1 MNMCSLRQRPM
12 PSAPN
17 SRARVASSGVS
28 AFARTPRRRISSA
41 HVTTCW
47 KSSFTCGG
55 TSGSAPA
62 NTSPVEPSSVITS
75 PSANVWPPISTV
87 RASTSMRIDSAPA
100 TQGLP
105 MPRATTAAWL
115 VMPPCAVST
124 PWAAITPWMSSGVV
138 SQRTR
143 TTASPPRPRRSALSA
158 SSTIAPT
165 AAPGDAF
172 RPRTSGSPRR
182 SGSMRRVQQLVEA
195 ARVDAADG
203 LLALDH
209 ALGRRGRARCA
220 ARPASVRL
228 PVRVCSR

>member
-28 AFARTPRRRISSA
+28 AFARTPSRRISSA

-138 SQRTR
+138 SHRTS
-143 TTASPPRPRRSALSA
+143 TTASPLRPRRSALSA

-165 AAPGDAF
+165 AAPGEAF

-182 SGSMRRVQQLVEA
+182 SGSMVGCSSWSRPRGSMRPTASSRSITPSPTRSRAMCSA
-195 ARVDAADG
+195 AWV
-203 LLALDH
+203 
-209 ALGRRGRARCA
+209 
-220 ARPASVRL
+220 VRL